1 MPLKTFLQKQL
12 RNPDSVILL
21 LAAGFLIRLL
31 FMCFLAEPYFGR
43 KDIHVDGDTFAFAW
57 SFQNLIETGEYTVN
71 PSKEYGYFGR
81 MPGYPFFI
89 GLFYLLSGQ
98 DWNSAFRI
106 IAWVQ
111 LFLDLCT
118 GWLLY
123 LTAMKLWKHKPAAL
137 IVLLLYMC
145 YPFAIVWT
153 PVVYAESLGIFLTVL
168 AFYFYV
174 RLERPYHPVWCGLTL
189 GLGILVR
196 PQAFLLLAAF
206 ILMLPFA
213 KSLHPWHWL
222 KKALL
227 ILLPAL
233 LLYAAWPLRNW
244 INHGKPV
251 LTQDLRAFYNW
262 DIDVLA
268 FMQYMFSVKSGW
280 EPQYSALIRN
290 EKVTF
295 PPESYR
301 NREDSLM
308 LEKAVSLARECG
320 SGFSHKKGYWKAPF
334 DEPNCN
340 REVKA
345 LFDTLRQNQI
355 RYNPWNFYVKV
366 PLKNLQKALFK
377 TSLTDNAGFI
387 RKLAS
392 LLFIYRTVLILAGLM
407 ALFIIWFRKKL
418 RQGPALA
425 ILVYAV
431 LLYLLLCAGTAEQMR
446 NIEMRYFVPADVL
459 LLLPAAFLLGFPK
472 DRQYAR
478 KEGNA
483 GDTVADQGSEI
494 GG

>member
-1 MPLKTFLQKQL
+1 MPLRTFLPKRL
-12 RNPDSVILL
+12 HRIDSILLL
-21 LAAGFLIRLL
+21 LAAGFLLRLI

-43 KDIHVDGDTFAFAW
+43 KDIHVDGDTWAFAW
-57 SFQNLIETGEYTVN
+57 SFQNLLETGEYTVN
-71 PSKEYGYFGR
+71 PGKEYGFFGR

-89 GLFYLLSGQ
+89 GFFYLLSGQ
-98 DWNSAFRI
+98 EWTTAFRI

-111 LFLDLCT
+111 IFTDILA

-123 LTAMKLWKHKPAAL
+123 LIAMKLWKNRRTAS

-174 RLERPYHPVWCGLTL
+174 HREKPYYAVWCGLSL

-196 PQAFLLLAAF
+196 PQAFLLLAA
-206 ILMLPFA
+206 LMVMLPFA
-213 KSLHPWHWL
+213 GGLRFIAVV

-233 LLYAAWPLRNW
+233 LLYAAWPVRNW
-244 INHGKPV
+244 VNHGKLV

-268 FMQYMFSVKSGW
+268 FMQYVFSVKSGW
-280 EPQYSALIRN
+280 EPQYSMLIKNKR
-290 EKVTF
+290 VVF

-301 NREDSLM
+301 NPEDSLM
-308 LEKAVSLARECG
+308 LERAVTLAQDCG

-340 REVKA
+340 REIKA

-355 RYNPWNFYVKV
+355 RYHPWNFYVKV
-366 PLKNLQKALFK
+366 PLKNLQKAVFK
-377 TSLTDNAGFI
+377 TSLTDNEGII

-392 LLFIYRTVLILAGLM
+392 LLFIYRTALILAGLL
-407 ALFIIWFRKKL
+407 AAFTICCRKQL
-418 RQGPALA
+418 RKGSVLA
-425 ILVYAV
+425 PPVYAV
-431 LLYLLLCAGTAEQMR
+431 FLYLVLCAGTAEQMR

-459 LLLPAAFLLGFPK
+459 LLLPAAFLFSLPQY
-472 DRQYAR
+472 RQNAG
-478 KEGNA
+478 KEGDA
-483 GDTVADQGSEI
+483 GNTVTDQGSEI